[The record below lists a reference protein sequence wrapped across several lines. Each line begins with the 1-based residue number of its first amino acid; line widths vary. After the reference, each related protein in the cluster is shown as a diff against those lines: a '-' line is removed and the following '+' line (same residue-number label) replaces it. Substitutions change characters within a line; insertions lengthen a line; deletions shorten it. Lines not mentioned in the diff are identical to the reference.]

1 MSKVLVIQGA
11 GMNMRGKS
19 QVEIFGSATLEEID
33 EQIKGYA
40 EGMGIDVELFHS
52 NIEGEVVNALY
63 DAHDRDFDACLIN
76 PAGYTTVAGPLRSA
90 ITQVKFPG
98 VRGARIQ
105 PHGPRH
111 RFPGA
116 AGLQGRSLRLRRL
129 RLPPGPG
136 SRTAA
141 NRLVRC
147 MTNPSPKSPL
157 PPGEGQGEGVPPRN
171 TGFQTNGGMANPL
184 PLRGRVRVGVKWQCR
199 GAIQG

>member
-63 DAHDRDFDACLIN
+63 DAHDRNFDACLIN

-90 ITQVKFPG
+90 ITQVKFPVYEVHVSNPTARGTVSQVLPVCKGAVYGCG
-98 VRGARIQ
+98 VYGY
-105 PHGPRH
+105 
-111 RFPGA
+111 
-116 AGLQGRSLRLRRL
+116 RLAL
-129 RLPPGPG
+129 EAVQQL
-136 SRTAA
+136 S
-141 NRLVRC
+141 N
-147 MTNPSPKSPL
+147 
-157 PPGEGQGEGVPPRN
+157 
-171 TGFQTNGGMANPL
+171 
-184 PLRGRVRVGVKWQCR
+184 
-199 GAIQG
+199 